1 MRERG
6 RGKEEGRESYF
17 SICLPNLDV
26 VVTNN
31 QSIVEVIKSLRN
43 TSAFL
48 PTEECCNSIISI
60 LPPHDEIPSLP
71 KPQLGLERLRTPTL
85 FLISHDC
92 ILSRTQPPLKCLS
105 VKTQSSQMNLD
116 SSSQSLQ
123 QPPPSPE
130 AQEPNFNRCQQQ
142 SRVILSWASFLSRL
156 LQYLCFPDLA
166 KPKLSSLTPPSSFSN
181 VCYLCA
187 SQFTLDCF
195 HQRNHVL
202 LFQTLIY
209 HFPSL

>member
-17 SICLPNLDV
+17 SICLPNLVGV
-26 VVTNN
+26 VRNN

-123 QPPPSPE
+123 QPP
-130 AQEPNFNRCQQQ
+130 
-142 SRVILSWASFLSRL
+142 L
-156 LQYLCFPDLA
+156 
-166 KPKLSSLTPPSSFSN
+166 LTPPSSFPN